1 MRRFITLGT
10 IALIVAAGLTQ
21 WRRVKELG
29 RQVLSRRT
37 TEEMSVPTEENKAL
51 VQRSWEI
58 SSPENLDEVY
68 PPDVVWHMPEG
79 DLRGIEEA
87 KRYASTFFEA
97 LPDVSIS
104 VEDLLADGDK
114 VASRVRFRGTH
125 QGETE
130 EFGPPT
136 GRQVELEGITIHRIE
151 GGKIVEEWNQFD
163 NLSILQQL
171 GLAPEQ

>member
-1 MRRFITLGT
+1 
-10 IALIVAAGLTQ
+10 
-21 WRRVKELG
+21 
-29 RQVLSRRT
+29 
-37 TEEMSVPTEENKAL
+37 MSEENKAL

-58 SSPENLDEVY
+58 ANQERVEERVDEVY

-79 DLRGIEEA
+79 ELRGIEEA
-87 KRYASTFFEA
+87 KQYVSTFLGAF
-97 LPDVSIS
+97 PDVSFS
-104 VEDLLADGDK
+104 VEDLIAEGDK
-114 VASRVRFRGTH
+114 VVSRFTARGTH

-136 GRQVELEGITIHRIE
+136 GRQLEQEGIAIHRIE
-151 GGKIVEEWNQFD
+151 DGKIVEEWSQYD

>member
-37 TEEMSVPTEENKAL
+37 TEEISVSTEENKAL

-58 SSPENLDEVY
+58 SNPENLDEVY
-68 PPDVVWHMPEG
+68 PPDVVWHMPEQ
-79 DLRGIEEA
+79 DLSGIEEA
-87 KRYASTFFEA
+87 KQYASTFFEA

-151 GGKIVEEWNQFD
+151 GGKIVEEWERYD
-163 NLSILQQL
+163 NLGLLQQL
-171 GLAPEQ
+171 GRAPQQ